1 MAAATTTVSATD
13 IVAAAQAVK
22 SHDDAVALNHMITA
36 PVGVRHRRP
45 LGDVWNDFGLVS
57 QAGDFDRKVIE
68 AVTNAQDAVIEPAA
82 RPDGRPPD

>member
-36 PVGVRHRRP
+36 PVGGP

-82 RPDGRPPD
+82 RPDGRPPE